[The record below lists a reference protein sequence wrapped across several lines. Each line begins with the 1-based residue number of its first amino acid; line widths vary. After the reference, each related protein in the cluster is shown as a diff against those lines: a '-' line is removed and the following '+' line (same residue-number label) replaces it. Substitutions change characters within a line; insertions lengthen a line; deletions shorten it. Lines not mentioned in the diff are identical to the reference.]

1 MAKRKPGRPAGKP
14 QPKGPPPR
22 AAKTA
27 KAEKPP
33 EAEKAGPAPR
43 KTGPD
48 IKVARSL
55 SGLGEEVITV
65 AGKGKNPSI
74 AIPMRA
80 LSNVRFNKSTS
91 IIEMGK
97 AKQKRSFFN
106 VTMAKRFMQTF
117 LVARGCKELIDQGKT
132 TSIRDLYYH
141 LKHTLGRTSENT
153 FDEQDESDALIED
166 LEVTVDALREELHLY
181 AENKGAMVGNITIAD
196 RGDVIDCRRMGT
208 GGYSIP
214 SIVEE
219 DVVQFRKNDAKF
231 VLLIEKGAVWRRF
244 NEDRFWAKHRC
255 IIVHGGGQPPRGV
268 RRLLYRFAN
277 ELGLP
282 VYVLVDNDP
291 WGYYIYSVVK
301 QGSINL
307 AYESRRMAVPGAKF
321 VGMSSFDAEKFQ
333 LPREVTI
340 KLNDQ
345 DKGRANELLKY
356 PWFQQKEW
364 QREIRNML
372 AAGVKL
378 ELEAFSNRDFS
389 FITETYLP
397 RKLADK
403 DWLG

>member
-1 MAKRKPGRPAGKP
+1 MATRS
-14 QPKGPPPR
+14 
-22 AAKTA
+22 A
-27 KAEKPP
+27 KASGE
-33 EAEKAGPAPR
+33 PR
-43 KTGPD
+43 TD
-48 IKVARSL
+48 ADAKVARAL
-55 SGLGEEVITV
+55 ARLGEDVI
-65 AGKGKNPSI
+65 AEAARGKNPGVE
-74 AIPMRA
+74 IPTRA
-80 LSNVRFNKSTS
+80 LSNVRFNRARA

-97 AKQKRSFFN
+97 AKQRRTFFN

-141 LKHTLGRTSENT
+141 LKHTLGRSGEST
-153 FDEQDESDALIED
+153 FDDQVESDALIED
-166 LEVTVDALREELHLY
+166 LEVTIDALREELHLF

-214 SIVEE
+214 SIVEA
-219 DVVQFRKNDAKF
+219 DVVQFRKVDAKF

-244 NEDRFWAKHRC
+244 NEDRFWRKHRC
-255 IIVHGGGQPPRGV
+255 ILVHGGGQPPRGV

-277 ELGLP
+277 ELRLP
-282 VYVLVDNDP
+282 LYVLVDNDP
-291 WGYYIYSVVK
+291 WGYYIFSVVK

-307 AYESRRMAVPGAKF
+307 AYESRRMAIPSARF
-321 VGMSSFDAEKFQ
+321 IGMSSFDAEKFG
-333 LPREVTI
+333 LPRTVTI
-340 KLNDQ
+340 QLNEQ
-345 DKGRANELLKY
+345 DRARANELLNY

-372 AAGVKL
+372 AQGVKL

-397 RKLADK
+397 RKLK
-403 DWLG
+403 EGDWLG